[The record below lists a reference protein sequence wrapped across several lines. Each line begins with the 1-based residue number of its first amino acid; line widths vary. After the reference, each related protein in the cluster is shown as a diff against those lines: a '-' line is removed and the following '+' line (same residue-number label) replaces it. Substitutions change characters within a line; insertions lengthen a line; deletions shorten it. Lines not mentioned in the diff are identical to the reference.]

1 VLAVAREKLSKA
13 EIVEN
18 IYPQVKASKKN
29 IHRIIDLFFDQIKSG
44 LLADRVIELRGLG
57 TFEIR
62 TRKGRK
68 ARNPKTGDSVVIRD
82 HGVAHFRPGRELK
95 QKVWDLRS

>member
-1 VLAVAREKLSKA
+1 MAREKLSKA

-18 IYPQVKASKKN
+18 ISPLVKASKKN
-29 IHRIIDLFFDQIKSG
+29 IHRIIDLFFEQIKAG
-44 LLADRVIELRGLG
+44 LLGDKTIELRGLG

-68 ARNPKTGDSVVIRD
+68 ARNPKTGDSVVIGN

>member
-1 VLAVAREKLSKA
+1 VAREKLSKA

-18 IYPQVKASKKN
+18 VFPRVKVSKKN
-29 IHRIIDLFFDQIKSG
+29 IHRVIDLFFEQIKTG
-44 LLADRVIELRGLG
+44 LLADKVIELRGLG

-62 TRKGRK
+62 MRKGRK
-68 ARNPKTGDSVVIRD
+68 ARNPKTGDAVMVRN

>member
-1 VLAVAREKLSKA
+1 VAREKLSKA

-68 ARNPKTGDSVVIRD
+68 ARNPKTGDSVVIHD

>member
-1 VLAVAREKLSKA
+1 VARGKLSKA
-13 EIVEN
+13 EIIEN
-18 IYPQVKASKKN
+18 IYPLVKVSKKS
-29 IHRIIDLFFDQIKSG
+29 IHRIVDLFFEQIKSG

-62 TRKGRK
+62 MRKGRK
-68 ARNPKTGDSVVIRD
+68 ARNPKTGESVLIRN

-95 QKVWDLRS
+95 QRVWDLRS

>member
-1 VLAVAREKLSKA
+1 MAREKLSKA

-18 IYPQVKASKKN
+18 IFPQVKVSKKN
-29 IHRIIDLFFDQIKSG
+29 IHKIIDLFFDQIKTG
-44 LLADRVIELRGLG
+44 LLGDRIIELRGLG

-68 ARNPKTGDSVVIRD
+68 ARNPKTGDSVVIGN

>member
-1 VLAVAREKLSKA
+1 MARGKLSKA
-13 EIVEN
+13 EIIEN
-18 IYPQVKASKKN
+18 IYPLVKVSKKS
-29 IHRIIDLFFDQIKSG
+29 IHRIVDLFFEQIKSG

-62 TRKGRK
+62 MRKGRK
-68 ARNPKTGDSVVIRD
+68 ARNPKTGDSVLIRN

-95 QKVWDLRS
+95 QRVWDLRS